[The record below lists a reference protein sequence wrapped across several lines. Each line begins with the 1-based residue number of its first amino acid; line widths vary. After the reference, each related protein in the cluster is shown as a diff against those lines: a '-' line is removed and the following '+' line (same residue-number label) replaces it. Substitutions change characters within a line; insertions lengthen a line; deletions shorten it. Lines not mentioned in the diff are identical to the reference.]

1 MLPPNLRIWRYRLV
15 WHSRTL
21 WRSKLRRGLTSVTQE
36 TTKQIA
42 FVKSGANSLLI
53 FTKTNFLFVSC
64 VAEPNPCTVFSPIR
78 SLNGIPSDISKY
90 ANLVGALLAR
100 TFFLLGIDM
109 WKSQFQHSG
118 WRSPFAACCKI
129 YVVYVRLSFTTC
141 INKCYFTRT
150 FLITLI
156 NHKLFP
162 TEQHLWILS
171 CSMSPLH
178 LVLNLGLKSLLCE
191 RVLRCLLRQFTPRY
205 TESHK

>member
-1 MLPPNLRIWRYRLV
+1 MTVDPELRWPKLLTSGKKSRNFGSQTRPCRCSCRSHGWT

-21 WRSKLRRGLTSVTQE
+21 LGKKLCMGLTSVTQE

-64 VAEPNPCTVFSPIR
+64 VAEPNPCTVFFPIR
-78 SLNGIPSDISKY
+78 SLNVIPSDISKY
-90 ANLVGALLAR
+90 AILVGAFGAR

-109 WKSQFQHSG
+109 WKSQFQHLG

-141 INKCYFTRT
+141 INKC
-150 FLITLI
+150 
-156 NHKLFP
+156 
-162 TEQHLWILS
+162 
-171 CSMSPLH
+171 
-178 LVLNLGLKSLLCE
+178 
-191 RVLRCLLRQFTPRY
+191 
-205 TESHK
+205 